1 MPKEG
6 FKVVTVREK
15 AYRLAKR
22 IAEDDGKSLT
32 DIVSQAVEE
41 YGETR
46 GTLHRQVLEILN
58 LLRRQQASKDS

>member
-15 AYRLAKR
+15 AYGLAKR
-22 IAEDDGKSLT
+22 IAEDDGKSIT

-41 YGETR
+41 YGESR
-46 GTLHRQVLEILN
+46 RKLHRQVLELLN
-58 LLRRQQASKDS
+58 LLKKQESSSKV